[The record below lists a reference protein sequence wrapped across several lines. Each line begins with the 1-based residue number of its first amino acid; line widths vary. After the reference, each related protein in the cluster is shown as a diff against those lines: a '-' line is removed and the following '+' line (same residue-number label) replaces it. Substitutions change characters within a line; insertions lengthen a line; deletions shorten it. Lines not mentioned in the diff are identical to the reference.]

1 MSFQPANPVTTWATA
16 LVTVWGVRGRMAV
29 VLEILV
35 ERQSAELASTTEAA
49 EFADIYRRTY
59 APLVQHC
66 RTRLRAG
73 DDAEDIAQAALVKAW
88 SSWDRFEPGRP
99 FWPWVVTIARRMA
112 IDTYRRSARQDML
125 GAALRDEDYDVL
137 APEDV
142 VAQKADAALALAAL
156 RRLRPQEQRLIG
168 LRDLEGWSYDQLA
181 EFEGEPVDLV
191 RRQTHRARVALRASY
206 LRVSQRMAGLA
217 GVGWISRTRRRFL
230 SWGSRVPTSTM
241 TAATAYDSGVQ
252 ALSGLAVLALALT
265 AVSPAVVDRPAP
277 RASDAGQLAVSAP
290 AVTGDV
296 TAAAAATAPP
306 PSARPATLQ
315 ALGLD
320 KTAVPEDAAF
330 DSFTPADDGR
340 TVFAAGSGNGT
351 CGAARCQALF
361 VSRDAGATW
370 SRLPADGYTGGTV
383 MIPPAYP
390 ADSRIFVGSPFG
402 LQLSTD
408 GGETFLNIS
417 TVGGPMAMSPDFS
430 DGDPRILIGGAPGW
444 VYDDRDKS
452 VQPLTSAAL
461 PPSLSR
467 TFAFSPTFRAD
478 RRMLV
483 GGTTSPLGGAD
494 VSTVALCDGA
504 GCTSIA
510 NLDALS
516 GAPELLVSDN
526 YASDGLVFAWRPNG
540 LYRSADGGRSFSR
553 VPLPADAM
561 VSGIVSAGPRGFLL
575 TMVPRF
581 QSSVEGG
588 LFSSPDGLAWRRVSG
603 LPAGISAARWSS
615 DRLLVGPSWTSG
627 GGLRCSTDGGSTWR
641 TRCA

>member
-1 MSFQPANPVTTWATA
+1 
-16 LVTVWGVRGRMAV
+16 MAV

-35 ERQSAELASTTEAA
+35 ERQSAELASATEAA
-49 EFADIYRRTY
+49 EFADVYRRTY

-112 IDTYRRSARQDML
+112 IDTYRRSARRDML
-125 GAALRDEDYDVL
+125 GEALRDEDYEVL
-137 APEDV
+137 GPEDV

-230 SWGSRVPTSTM
+230 LWGSRVPTSTM
-241 TAATAYDSGVQ
+241 TAAPAYDSGVQ
-252 ALSGLAVLALALT
+252 ALSGLAALALALT
-265 AVSPAVVDRPAP
+265 AVSPAVVDRPTA
-277 RASDAGQLAVSAP
+277 RATDGVQLAVSAP
-290 AVTGDV
+290 SATGDAPV
-296 TAAAAATAPP
+296 ATTAWAPP
-306 PSARPATLQ
+306 PSARPNTLQ

-370 SRLPADGYTGGTV
+370 SRLPADGYTGGKV

-402 LQLSTD
+402 LQVSAD

-444 VYDDRDKS
+444 VYDDRDRS

-467 TFAFSPTFRAD
+467 TFAFSPAFRAD

-483 GGTTSPLGGAD
+483 GGTSSPLGGAD
-494 VSTVALCDGA
+494 VATVALCDGA

-510 NLDALS
+510 NLDTLS
-516 GAPELLVSDN
+516 GAPELLVSEN

-553 VPLPADAM
+553 VPLPS
-561 VSGIVSAGPRGFLL
+561 SGAVLSVVPAGPLGFLMAMRSQHAGS
-575 TMVPRF
+575 TP
-581 QSSVEGG
+581 GG
-588 LFSSPDGLAWRRVSG
+588 LFVSPDGVSWTALSG
-603 LPAGISAARWSS
+603 LPPSIVAAALIG
-615 DRLLVGPSWTSG
+615 DRILAGPSWDEH
-627 GGLRCSTDGGSTWR
+627 GGLRCSSDRGTTWR
-641 TRCA
+641 SRCD